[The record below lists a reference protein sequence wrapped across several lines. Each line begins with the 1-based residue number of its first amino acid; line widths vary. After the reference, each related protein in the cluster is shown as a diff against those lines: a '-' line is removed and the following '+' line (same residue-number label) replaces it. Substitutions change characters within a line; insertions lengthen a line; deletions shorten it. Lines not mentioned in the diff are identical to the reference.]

1 MTVGV
6 NDDYLVTN
14 TITKVNER
22 IMESAQEL
30 LQLYQCFKNGEIS
43 LSSSALSSYFHKPIC
58 REPCLVHSRSS
69 ILETKPKEYQFNC

>member
-14 TITKVNER
+14 TITKVNKR

-43 LSSSALSSYFHKPIC
+43 LSSSALSSYF
-58 REPCLVHSRSS
+58 
-69 ILETKPKEYQFNC
+69 Y